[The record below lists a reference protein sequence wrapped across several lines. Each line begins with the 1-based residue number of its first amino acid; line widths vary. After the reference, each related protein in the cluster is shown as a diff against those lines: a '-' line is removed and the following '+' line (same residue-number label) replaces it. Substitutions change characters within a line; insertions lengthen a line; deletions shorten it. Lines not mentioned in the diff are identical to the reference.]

1 MVNFKPRPYL
11 KCTQIYDKIQNQM
24 SDFVNFVF
32 NIELSLA
39 IGMITSFILG
49 CLLFLIKVPQT
60 DYSKKLSKTKNIIA
74 ICFLLCSVLFGYT
87 LRYSGIPDY
96 DIFSSLMLFVMNA
109 NASAI
114 LSYSLINLLDES
126 YIENDK
132 FYLSTGLS
140 VAFSFLLINSFWWEN
155 HAWRIAVMVLCLILF
170 LLQCILH
177 IVNFDKVYKKSVRQ
191 LELYYDEEEDHKIR
205 WIRFCYVI
213 MMLTQM
219 FILVYMLLPR
229 GFMKIYAA
237 FYSLF
242 LLYFTANFISF
253 LGSHKLLLD
262 AFAYRTLSGQEI
274 IDRRTQ
280 KKRRKKSGQ
289 SAQSIENDEDFV
301 NLQKELEEWVRQ
313 KRYKEYDKSREEIAR
328 ELHTSKE
335 TLQSYFMSVLGM
347 DFKTWRTN
355 LRIEEAKRLLLERK
369 ELSTNIIG
377 EMSGFSDRSNFHRQ
391 FVKIVGCSPKEWRE
405 SDGNPNT
412 QS

>member
-24 SDFVNFVF
+24 SDFVSFVF

-74 ICFLLCSVLFGYT
+74 VCFLLCSVLFGYT
-87 LRYSGIPDY
+87 LRSSGIPAY

-313 KRYKEYDKSREEIAR
+313 KRYKEYDKSREDIAR

-405 SDGNPNT
+405 SDGNPNS